1 MLQDGAI
8 YEQIPVVLA
17 YAITAN
23 KSEGMTFEEVNIV
36 PGFFA
41 PGQLYTALSRCTS
54 INGIYIDGELSE
66 KDLHVDIEALRMTIA
81 DA

>member
-1 MLQDGAI
+1 
-8 YEQIPVVLA
+8 VVLA

-23 KSEGMTFEEVNIV
+23 KSEGMTFTAVNIV

-54 INGIYIDGELSE
+54 IDGIYIDGELTE
-66 KDLHVDIEALRMTIA
+66 KDLHIDIEALRMTVDEA
-81 DA
+81 